1 MRPLGLLSTI
11 MLTTIVDCRSP
22 GSTTL
27 SRGTRESAKSILAAF
42 LPELV
47 DHPPTLAC
55 GQAQLPPKPRQL
67 LLVTARHCLSCRNMG
82 LVMRRL
88 VTTEGGRFA
97 LFVPSKDAEE
107 MCSFARLERIDAPI
121 FAISD
126 RSFPTREMGDKFLYG
141 ILNERGEITLA
152 MLATDAHEIVAD
164 SSGDVAHTATGTSP
178 R

>member
-11 MLTTIVDCRSP
+11 ILTTIVACRSP
-22 GSTTL
+22 GPSTMAH
-27 SRGTRESAKSILAAF
+27 GTRESAKSILAAF

-55 GQAQLPPKPRQL
+55 GQAQLPPKPRRL

-88 VTTEGGRFA
+88 VSAERGGFA
-97 LFVPSKDAEE
+97 LFVPSKDAAEV
-107 MCSFARLERIDAPI
+107 CSFARLERIEAPI

-126 RSFPTREMGDKFLYG
+126 QSFPARELRDKFLYG
-141 ILNERGEITLA
+141 IVNKRGEITLA